1 MKRKVNVL
9 FKIVLAIVIFGC
21 SSDSNEQP
29 SPEPQVKTCGSYPE
43 QSTSK
48 YILPY
53 EIGKTFVIGQ
63 GNCSPIG
70 RSHAIGSLDQYS
82 YDILMPIG
90 TNITAARGGIVNKV
104 VENFAENNGTPGQEN
119 VIEINH
125 GDGTFGVYFH
135 ITHNGS
141 LVSQGEQI
149 TQGQLIALSGNT
161 GNSSAPHLHFH
172 VWKVSTTIPTV
183 FKNTIRHPEGLQEG
197 ISYTAEPY

>member
-1 MKRKVNVL
+1 MKIKINLLLKVV
-9 FKIVLAIVIFGC
+9 IATVIFGC

-29 SPEPQVKTCGSYPE
+29 SPRPQVKNCGPYPS
-43 QSTSK
+43 QSTSA
-48 YILPY
+48 YVLPY
-53 EIGKTFVIGQ
+53 EVGKSFVVGQ
-63 GNCSPIG
+63 GNCSPVG
-70 RSHAIGSLDQYS
+70 RSHATGSLDQHS

-90 TNITAARGGIVNKV
+90 TNITATRAGVVNKV

-141 LVSQGEQI
+141 LVSVGEQI
-149 TQGQLIALSGNT
+149 AQGQLIALSGNT

-172 VWKVSTTIPTV
+172 VWKVSTTIATV
-183 FKNTIRHPEGLQEG
+183 FKNTTEHSEGLKEG
-197 ISYTAEPY
+197 VSYTAESY